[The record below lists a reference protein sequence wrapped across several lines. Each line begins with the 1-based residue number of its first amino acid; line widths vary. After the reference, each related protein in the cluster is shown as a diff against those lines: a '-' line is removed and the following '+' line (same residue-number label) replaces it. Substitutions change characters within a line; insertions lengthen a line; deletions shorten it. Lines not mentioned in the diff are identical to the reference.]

1 MLQVQ
6 GNPRSLHARSL
17 RAQAGRVVVLGL
29 LALGLTGCYTQ
40 LQMADS
46 ERTSPRAAQS
56 GGEGEERRV
65 ERIDPD
71 NPVRS
76 LRRANPDSRD
86 DLVSLAKGLQEARAD
101 TEISYG
107 EYREGVHFFRSNYPS
122 FYGNYFGDPFYA
134 TYDVQYHTTA
144 RDAWRAGLDVNPHR
158 GFRDGTAFLCA
169 PHGYDPAFGCRSW
182 AYAPS
187 DFFILPDVF
196 AFSSLAGTRSLS
208 GGLSYGYG
216 GRLGFASHG
225 LFGFGNPYGYGSSG
239 YGGAYGPTGSLA
251 SAASVDISDGTA
263 ENRREPEPR
272 RETLG
277 RGASNADPGGG
288 ADRATNADGRAEQA
302 RSAEGRDR
310 ERPAPAGRSGAGD
323 RDRSEDDTEAPDV
336 RGDAIRWPQMPIA
349 PVFGGSAGEAEAL
362 AEVEHTTLET
372 VRVSPPPLNR
382 QNQTET
388 LRTYRALQR
397 IAESTDGRTVSVE
410 HQEEMSA
417 IVRHLQRTNTY
428 RTEDRA
434 DRHRGR
440 RIDRRDHGARRMSG
454 RSSSGRSSS
463 GGDRVRSTGDRGSSA
478 SGRSRSGRDSG
489 GDSGRDR
496 SRSRSDDSG
505 GR

>member
-1 MLQVQ
+1 MIRTQELLCF
-6 GNPRSLHARSL
+6 PRS
-17 RAQAGRVVVLGL
+17 QAGVIVVLGL
-29 LALGLTGCYTQ
+29 LTFGLTGCYTQ

-46 ERTSPRAAQS
+46 EDPSPRAAS

-65 ERIDPD
+65 GRIDPE

-76 LRRANPDSRD
+76 LRRATPDSQD
-86 DLVSLAKGLQEARAD
+86 DLVSLAKRLQEARAD

-107 EYREGVHFFRSNYPS
+107 EYREGVHFFRTNYPS

-169 PHGYDPAFGCRSW
+169 PSGYDPAFGCRSW

-196 AFSSLAGTRSLS
+196 AFSSLAGTRPLS

-216 GRLGFASHG
+216 GRFGFASHG

-251 SAASVDISDGTA
+251 SAASADISDGTA

-272 RETLG
+272 RGTLG
-277 RGASNADPGGG
+277 RGGSNADPGGG
-288 ADRATNADGRAEQA
+288 AGRATTADGRVEQT

-310 ERPAPAGRSGAGD
+310 
-323 RDRSEDDTEAPDV
+323 SEDDAESEDM
-336 RGDAIRWPQMPIA
+336 RGDAIRTPQMPLT
-349 PVFGGSAGEAEAL
+349 PVFGGPADDGAL

-372 VRVSPPPLNR
+372 VRVSPPPLNE
-382 QNQTET
+382 QNEIET

-397 IAESTDGRTVSVE
+397 IAEKTDGRTVSVE

-417 IVRHLQRTNTY
+417 VVRHLQRMDTY
-428 RTEDRA
+428 QTEESA
-434 DRHRGR
+434 GRHRGTG
-440 RIDRRDHGARRMSG
+440 IDRRDSGARRTAG
-454 RSSSGRSSS
+454 RSSSAENEGRTT
-463 GGDRVRSTGDRGSSA
+463 RDRGSSA
-478 SGRSRSGRDSG
+478 SGRSHSGRGTG